1 MAQWLNYPTPGI
13 PRTPDG
19 KPKLTAPVPRTAD
32 GRPDLSGIWQGDQ
45 PGFARNLGLK
55 PGDVV
60 LTPEG
65 QALQGQRR
73 GGGPCMP
80 FSLPTL
86 DGFALF
92 PFKILPMAGEIVILH
107 EHDHLF
113 RQIFMDGRP
122 LPKDLNPTWLGYSVG
137 KWDGD
142 KLVVDTAGFNDK
154 PVIPGGVNYS
164 EALHITERYRRTD
177 FGHME
182 IHFTIDDPKVYTK
195 PWSFTRRFDL
205 LPDTELL
212 EYICNENEKD
222 LKHIVD
228 R

>member
-1 MAQWLNYPTPGI
+1 VAELPTRGI
-13 PRTPDG
+13 PRTSDG
-19 KPKLTAPVPRTAD
+19 KPNLTAPVPRTAG

-65 QALQGQRR
+65 EALLKQQS
-73 GGGPCMP
+73 GPPACMP
-80 FSLPTL
+80 FSLPVL

-92 PFKILPMAGEIVILH
+92 PFKILPMAGVIVILH

-113 RQIFMDGRP
+113 RQIFLDGRP
-122 LPKDLNPTWLGYSVG
+122 LPKNPNPTWLGYSVG

-142 KLVVDTAGFNDK
+142 RLVIDTVGFNDR
-154 PVIPGGVNYS
+154 PIIPGGGHYS
-164 EALHITERYRRTD
+164 DALHITERYQRKD

-182 IHFTIDDPKVYTK
+182 IQFTIDDPKVYTK

-228 R
+228 K